1 MGDILLFTEFNNLL
15 IFVYSLQ
22 VVVDVVARDFQIKAI
37 KNSLKRDFK
46 AHFVS
51 VTIPIHI
58 PVRFAGFIIYI
69 GTMCIL
75 RGVDW
80 SRRSFSCTTHTYD
93 LIFHGVQS
101 SPLFFRRT
109 NETVQL
115 HRI

>member
-1 MGDILLFTEFNNLL
+1 MGDILLFTELNNLL

-58 PVRFAGFIIYI
+58 AVRFAGFIIYI
-69 GTMCIL
+69 GTMCIAWGRL
-75 RGVDW
+75 E
-80 SRRSFSCTTHTYD
+80 
-93 LIFHGVQS
+93 
-101 SPLFFRRT
+101 P
-109 NETVQL
+109 
-115 HRI
+115 